1 MKFIKVIKSGNTV
14 TWTQIFDDYIE
25 RLQYIKEQM
34 SKISQEQVKENS
46 ELINKSLQELS
57 SSTGHFYLLIGN
69 LKLNNK

>member
-34 SKISQEQVKENS
+34 SKISQEQVK
-46 ELINKSLQELS
+46 
-57 SSTGHFYLLIGN
+57 
-69 LKLNNK
+69 